1 MIKSQSDQSTIS
13 GLTDENIKSTKKI
26 PLNFDPK
33 YRTKVI
39 TDSVNLTPKLNFSSG
54 RAADVA
60 RRLIHDHDIREA
72 REANQKLASKGRE
85 AKQKLEQA
93 KKLIAMLNFNTIG
106 CKVGQDSLKIRLD
119 MAQKKK
125 ECDERV
131 QQKKDKIIN
140 EQKRKY
146 DKIQAEIRQK
156 NIPLTQLIIA
166 QLKQLC
172 NHKITKDDNVAISK
186 LKRDELQQLWLV
198 WKDRRDDN
206 DHIEAILNNKSA
218 SEESQHATSI
228 TTTISDTDKAV
239 VTCDHRAV
247 NNTSCNEGRH
257 IVSGDKIIND
267 HDFIII

>member
-1 MIKSQSDQSTIS
+1 MDSLGIYPTDIMAIVNDAWQHSFSRIELNKKAISDRGWGPLNYNLLNNKGIQATMTDSDSLEYLSMIKSQSDQSTIS
-13 GLTDENIKSTKKI
+13 DLTDENTKSTKKI

-33 YRTKVI
+33 YLTKVI
-39 TDSVNLTPKLNFSSG
+39 TDSVTLTPKLNFSSG

-93 KKLIAMLNFNTIG
+93 KKLTAMLNFNTIG

-146 DKIQAEIRQK
+146 DKIQAEMRDK
-156 NIPLTQLIIA
+156 NIPLTQLTIS

-172 NHKITKDDNVAISK
+172 NY
-186 LKRDELQQLWLV
+186 
-198 WKDRRDDN
+198 
-206 DHIEAILNNKSA
+206 
-218 SEESQHATSI
+218 
-228 TTTISDTDKAV
+228 
-239 VTCDHRAV
+239 
-247 NNTSCNEGRH
+247 
-257 IVSGDKIIND
+257 
-267 HDFIII
+267 